1 MDTSTLLEAYGEL
14 GVIGCCMI
22 LFGLMITN
30 LIKSQKH
37 QDEELEAIRENSAS
51 MGEIMSNTQNIVLKL
66 VDRIQRE
73 SEQGNDER
81 NRRHEALLREIN
93 EMDNQLSEIRGVIS
107 RLNGRG

>member
-1 MDTSTLLEAYGEL
+1 MDTTTLIEAYGEL

-30 LIKSQKH
+30 LMKSQKH
-37 QDEELEAIRENSAS
+37 QDQELEAIRENSAATN
-51 MGEIMSNTQNIVLKL
+51 EVIANTQSIVLKL

-73 SEQGNDER
+73 SEQQADER

-93 EMDNQLSEIRGVIS
+93 EMDNQLSEIRG
-107 RLNGRG
+107 RLGN

>member
-1 MDTSTLLEAYGEL
+1 MDTTTLIEAYGEL

-30 LIKSQKH
+30 LMKSQKH
-37 QDEELEAIRENSAS
+37 QDQELEAIRENAVSTNEVIA
-51 MGEIMSNTQNIVLKL
+51 NTQSIVLKL

-73 SEQGNDER
+73 SEQQADER

-93 EMDNQLSEIRGVIS
+93 EMDNQLSEIRG
-107 RLNGRG
+107 RLGN